1 MTWMAGYILPV
12 RLLGYTRTG
21 RMAPE
26 SPTVRLNWTR
36 WAKLPLV
43 VRGPSSLPRAC

>member
-21 RMAPE
+21 RMGPE
-26 SPTVRLNWTR
+26 SPMVRLNWTH
-36 WAKLPLV
+36 WAKLPQG
-43 VRGPSSLPRAC
+43 VRCPS